1 MNLRMTKQALKACQ
15 GLDAK
20 QYRQVVSAILAL
32 LTNPELHDSQQ
43 LRGAT
48 RGERRVHVGEFR
60 DSRRRETQRRRG
72 LQNLATH
79 VIKKGASAPFLL
91 FAARSR
97 VSAA

>member
-60 DSRRRETQRRRG
+60 VIYAITGETVEILVVGKRNGDEVYKIWQR
-72 LQNLATH
+72 T
-79 VIKKGASAPFLL
+79 S
-91 FAARSR
+91 
-97 VSAA
+97 

>member
-32 LTNPELHDSQQ
+32 LTNPEPHDSQL

-48 RGERRVHVGEFR
+48 RGERRLDVGEFR
-60 DSRRRETQRRRG
+60 AIYAITGETVEILVVGKRNGDEVYKIWQRM
-72 LQNLATH
+72 
-79 VIKKGASAPFLL
+79 S
-91 FAARSR
+91 
-97 VSAA
+97 

>member
-32 LTNPELHDSQQ
+32 LTNPEPHDSQQ

-48 RGERRVHVGEFR
+48 RGERRLDVGEFR
-60 DSRRRETQRRRG
+60 VIYAITDETVEILVVGKRNGDEVYKIWQR
-72 LQNLATH
+72 T
-79 VIKKGASAPFLL
+79 S
-91 FAARSR
+91 
-97 VSAA
+97 